1 MPVDDG
7 GLKLSASIFMLW
19 QEEKKDPEIPLE
31 ELEPYPKV
39 GETFPEG
46 FSCERCLARHM
57 YADIFDIHV
66 DWRDCLCLCAYAEER
81 RRECSDIF

>member
-7 GLKLSASIFMLW
+7 GLKLSASIFML
-19 QEEKKDPEIPLE
+19 QEEKKAPEIPIE

-46 FSCERCLARHM
+46 FSCDRCLARHM

-66 DWRDCLCLCAYAEER
+66 DWRDCLCQCAYAEER
-81 RRECSDIF
+81 RKE